1 MIEAVSAPSR
11 RQDLAAFLRLRRDG
25 LSPQDAGIVVE
36 ERRHVPGLRR
46 EEVAELAGI
55 STTWYT
61 WLEQGREINV
71 SPEVLQRIGAAMRL
85 GAHEVAYL
93 QRLAS
98 DATPLTYTADPEVPD
113 VLRALV
119 EKHEDAPA
127 YIATPRFDL
136 VVWNRF
142 LGELMNYDAKSERLA
157 RNIIYR
163 IFFDRSRRKLFA
175 DWEDAARRGVAV
187 LRSNFSYYAGDKH
200 FEDLLRRL
208 MQSPEFERMWNAHEV
223 AAPGMPPFII
233 RHDTMGVLQ
242 LSTVQA
248 SLDTAHGAI
257 LAIYDCKRLS

>member
-11 RQDLAAFLRLRRDG
+11 RQDLAAFLRARRDG
-25 LSPQDAGIVVE
+25 LSPEAAGVVVE

-61 WLEQGREINV
+61 WLEQGRTINV
-71 SPEVLQRIGAAMRL
+71 SPDVLQRVGEAMRL
-85 GAHEVAYL
+85 NALEISYM

-98 DATPLTYTADPEVPD
+98 DAEPLTYTSDPNIPG
-113 VLRALV
+113 VLKGFV

-142 LGELMNYDAKSERLA
+142 MGELMNYDAKSERLA
-157 RNIIYR
+157 RNILYR
-163 IFFDRSRRKLFA
+163 IFFDRSRRKLFM
-175 DWEDAARRGVAV
+175 DWEAAARRGVAA
-187 LRSNFSYYAGDKH
+187 LRNNYSYYAGDRH

-208 MQSPEFERMWNAHEV
+208 MASPDFERMWNMHEV
-223 AAPGMPPFII
+223 APVGMPTFLI
-233 RHDTMGVLQ
+233 RHDTLGVLQ
-242 LSTVQA
+242 LETVQA

-257 LAIYDCKRLS
+257 LNIFDCKRLS